1 MSGRLS
7 RVDGWKGAPKNPPVL
22 TPQLRTEVSDD
33 RLRLVEGG
41 DAWIAAEAVLSL
53 EDCR

>member
-1 MSGRLS
+1 MPKQL
-7 RVDGWKGAPKNPPVL
+7 GWRGAPDDPPEFA
-22 TPQLRTEVSDD
+22 PQLQVEISDD

-41 DAWIAAEAVLSL
+41 DAWISAAAVLSL